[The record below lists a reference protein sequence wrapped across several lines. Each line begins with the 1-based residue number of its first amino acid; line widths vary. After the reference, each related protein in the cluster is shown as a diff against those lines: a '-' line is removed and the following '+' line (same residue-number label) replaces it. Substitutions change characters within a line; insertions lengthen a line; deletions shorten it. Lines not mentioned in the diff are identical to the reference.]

1 MDLSNYREIKPH
13 YFKRLVWTL
22 VNRTIFRCLIGNK
35 LRYIRNLL
43 LKCFGT
49 KIPLNSLVYETC
61 LVYAPWNLIIGKNS
75 CIAPRVFLYNK
86 EPIII
91 GDDCVISQDSVIC
104 TASHNIASLMLPV
117 KNKPITI
124 ANNVWVASYAFIGP
138 GVTIGEGA
146 VVGARACVFKDVEPW
161 TVVGGNPAKFIKKRV
176 IRDE

>member
-1 MDLSNYREIKPH
+1 MNLSDYKEEKPH
-13 YFKRLVWTL
+13 YLKRIVWYIVNHTL
-22 VNRTIFRCLIGNK
+22 FRILIGTK
-35 LRYIRNLL
+35 FRFLRNAILSL
-43 LKCFGT
+43 FGT
-49 KIPLNSLVYETC
+49 KVTKETYVYPSANI
-61 LVYAPWNLIIGKNS
+61 YAPWNLVLGRTCIG
-75 CIAPRVFLYNK
+75 PRVFLYNK

-146 VVGARACVFKDVEPW
+146 VVGACACVFNNVEPW
-161 TVVGGNPAKFIKKRV
+161 TVVGGNPAKFIKKR
-176 IRDE
+176 IIEQ